1 MRAPAGGGARPGQAS
16 RASGAGGPAVPAG
29 PVAPADPA
37 DPADSDA
44 YRRPHYQPNIPA
56 VIEVPDAPLSE
67 LLETAARFYGERCA
81 VDFLGAGLT
90 YAELLEAS
98 ERAAQLLRESGV
110 EAGDRVSMIMPNCPQ
125 HMIAV
130 YGALRLGAIVAE
142 HNPLAPSREVRAQ
155 LDHHGARVVIVWE
168 LSLIHISEPTRH

>member
-1 MRAPAGGGARPGQAS
+1 MPCAASYSKLPAGRRARRSAS
-16 RASGAGGPAVPAG
+16 RASGAGGAPEATGPAVPAG
-29 PVAPADPA
+29 PTGPTDPT

-110 EAGDRVSMIMPNCPQ
+110 EAGDRVSMIMPRNKE
-125 HMIAV
+125 
-130 YGALRLGAIVAE
+130 RLLNGGE
-142 HNPLAPSREVRAQ
+142 R
-155 LDHHGARVVIVWE
+155 
-168 LSLIHISEPTRH
+168 T